1 MTAGD
6 LVTQAGGGTQQ
17 GVVKTSSSG
26 TTVTLIGVTGTFNT
40 SADLI
45 LNGAGTG
52 KTPTAVSTTYTSKSH
67 VDNDHRWGYLLGL
80 LTMANSNND
89 VDVNTLIK
97 IYNQKIATLT
107 NQNILLEAKL
117 TTVMTDFNDEKT
129 QLAAKA
135 LEWQEKYE
143 NLASEVEAE

>member
-1 MTAGD
+1 M
-6 LVTQAGGGTQQ
+6 
-17 GVVKTSSSG
+17 
-26 TTVTLIGVTGTFNT
+26 
-40 SADLI
+40 
-45 LNGAGTG
+45 
-52 KTPTAVSTTYTSKSH
+52 
-67 VDNDHRWGYLLGL
+67 
-80 LTMANSNND
+80 NSQNND

-97 IYNQKIATLT
+97 IYNQKISTLT

-129 QLAAKA
+129 KLAAEA

>member
-1 MTAGD
+1 MSQLHTLANPCGQ
-6 LVTQAGGGTQQ
+6 LRSTGVHSSLKTMNTQ
-17 GVVKTSSSG
+17 
-26 TTVTLIGVTGTFNT
+26 
-40 SADLI
+40 
-45 LNGAGTG
+45 
-52 KTPTAVSTTYTSKSH
+52 
-67 VDNDHRWGYLLGL
+67 
-80 LTMANSNND
+80 NND

-97 IYNQKIATLT
+97 VYNQKISTLT

-143 NLASEVEAE
+143 NLAAEVEAE